1 MKSRT
6 RPGTVRP
13 TATDSETPKEF
24 LRRQGLMVNQC
35 GPNRHR
41 ALARRLREL
50 GFDVRRVRK
59 QSHPDD
65 QWEVFLRV
73 QYDDELPPAVDT
85 FRVRLRRA
93 LRALGYRCPGRDI
106 RIRLRGQKMK
116 IAFPW
121 PEQ

>member
-6 RPGTVRP
+6 SPGNLRPMT
-13 TATDSETPKEF
+13 TASVSPKEF
-24 LRRQGLMVNQC
+24 FVRERLMVNQC
-35 GPNRHR
+35 PRNRHR
-41 ALARRLREL
+41 ALARRLREV
-50 GFDVRRVRK
+50 GFDVRKVRK
-59 QSHPDD
+59 QRHPPD

-73 QYDDELPPAVDT
+73 QYDDELPPTVDT